1 VSRSRYDFWNAGG
14 NVISDFSYWKRID
27 NHLAMTERTKGKA
40 WLLGRAAANDKA
52 HEQAE
57 LRLWWVACGLKGRV
71 QAFERLAQAPR

>member
-1 VSRSRYDFWNAGG
+1 
-14 NVISDFSYWKRID
+14 
-27 NHLAMTERTKGKA
+27 MTERTKGKA

-71 QAFERLAQAPR
+71 HDNNAHDIRTSLLASKGHQFTYRIN